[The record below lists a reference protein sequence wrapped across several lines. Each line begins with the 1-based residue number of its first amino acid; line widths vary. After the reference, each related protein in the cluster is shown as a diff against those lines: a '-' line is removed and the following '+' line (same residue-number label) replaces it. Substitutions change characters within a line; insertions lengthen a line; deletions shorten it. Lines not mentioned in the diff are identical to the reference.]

1 MYLIMKKSFILI
13 LLMAGWALRA
23 QYPVDTVY
31 QSHTATTPGLPALY
45 GSVTDTAVPSPV
57 VLTRITDYVPEWDWY
72 PHHEYAKIQPW
83 NADATMYKFY
93 SVALYDATDYHKIR
107 DLPGGEIWPSY
118 WSNTDPDKIWS
129 FRQNGDIRYYRIST
143 DSVYQAGHIY
153 LSDSAQ
159 TDYQAVM
166 LGPGEGNMDRN
177 DRFVA
182 LACQAGADMDVVVYD
197 LQADSVVVRR
207 RFAGAWGNSAETYP
221 HYVDWV
227 SVSQSGQ
234 YTGIMWD
241 HNTTSASSPFAGH
254 YGVEIYRTQDMQFL
268 RRIAEYGNH
277 GDFGYDSSGNEV
289 FVQFWGPTGTLN
301 MYYLDHLERVV
312 LSNHPDFGGE
322 GHISCR
328 NLQRPG
334 WAYVSQDEAA
344 RSGLMVAV
352 RLDSSGRV
360 EFFGHHFSTAA
371 SYLKS
376 PMPVPSPDG
385 TQVMFKSDFGDGNP
399 DVVYTFVARA
409 QSQAAVAEN
418 TQADVQIFPNPAHG
432 RVYVIAPWDF
442 RNAALYDPHGRLI
455 RRYLYLRNGEMNLDG
470 LAPGLYVLRLI
481 GRQGQMFAG
490 LVEVY

>member
-1 MYLIMKKSFILI
+1 MKNSAALFLLIFARMLS
-13 LLMAGWALRA
+13 A

-31 QSHTATTPGLPALY
+31 GHYPASVPALPALY
-45 GSVTDTAVPSPV
+45 GSIIDTAVPSPV

-93 SVALYDATDYHKIR
+93 SMAIYDATNYHKIR
-107 DLPGGEIWPSY
+107 DLPGSEIWPSY

-143 DSVYQAGHIY
+143 DSVYRAGHIY

-159 TDYQAVM
+159 TDYQVVM

-182 LACQAGADMDVVVYD
+182 LACHAGADLDVVIYD
-197 LQADSVVVRR
+197 LQADSVVVRH
-207 RFAGAWGNSAETYP
+207 RFAGAWGDSTQTYP
-221 HYVDWV
+221 RYVDWV

-241 HNTTSASSPFAGH
+241 HNTTSDTLPFNGH

-268 RRIAEYGNH
+268 RRIAGYGNH
-277 GDFGYDSSGNEV
+277 GDFGYDTQGNEV
-289 FVQFWGPTGTLN
+289 FVQFAGPTGTLN
-301 MYYLDHLERVV
+301 MYYLDHLERVE
-312 LSNHPDFGGE
+312 LSDNADFGGE

-334 WAYVSQDEAA
+334 WAYVSQDEQA
-344 RSGLMVAV
+344 RSGTIVAV
-352 RLDSSGRV
+352 RLDTTERV
-360 EFFGHHFSTAA
+360 EFFGHHFSTAV

-385 TQVMFKSDFGDGNP
+385 TQVMFKSDFGNSDP
-399 DVVYTFVARA
+399 DVIYTFVARA
-409 QSQAAVAEN
+409 QTQVAVEEN
-418 TQADVQIFPNPAHG
+418 LQSDVRIYPNPAHG
-432 RVYVIAPWDF
+432 RLYVSTTEAIEQ
-442 RNAALYDPHGRLI
+442 AALYRSDGRLM
-455 RRYLYLRNGEMNLDG
+455 RLFNRVEANGMDLEG
-470 LAPGLYVLRLI
+470 LPPGLYVLRLT
-481 GRQGQMFAG
+481 GKYGQT
-490 LVEVY
+490 LSRLLEIY